1 MPGEFFF
8 MGIAG
13 LGVSLAGFA
22 GLISALDPDSG
33 SPLKKWRIRNIV
45 ASGLLI
51 TFVGFGTVA
60 VQTLTDDVEMT
71 VRIVSA
77 AFALLLLRRFVR
89 EIRPGPAW
97 PDARALLMARSI
109 GLSLIILLFV
119 NSFLASV
126 GFLQLLLLY
135 ELSDP
140 AMIFV
145 FAVRDL

>member
-8 MGIAG
+8 MGVGG

-22 GLISALDPDSG
+22 GLISALDP
-33 SPLKKWRIRNIV
+33 SPASPVKTWRIRNIV
-45 ASGLLI
+45 MSAFLL

-60 VQTLTDDVEMT
+60 VHTLTVDVELT
-71 VRIVSA
+71 VRIISA
-77 AFALLLLRRFVR
+77 AFAFLLLARFSR

-97 PDARALLMARSI
+97 PNRRALLMAQLV
-109 GLSLIILLFV
+109 GLSLIALLIV
-119 NSFLASV
+119 NAVVASL

-135 ELSDP
+135 ELTDP
-140 AMIFV
+140 VMIFV

>member
-33 SPLKKWRIRNIV
+33 SPIKMWRIRNIV
-45 ASGLLI
+45 TAGFLL
-51 TFVGFGTVA
+51 TFAGFGTVA
-60 VQTLTDDVEMT
+60 VHTLTADVEAT
-71 VRIVSA
+71 VRIISA
-77 AFALLLLRRFVR
+77 AFALLLLGRFVA

-97 PDARALLMARSI
+97 PDRRALMVARAVGLFLVALLVVNV
-109 GLSLIILLFV
+109 FV
-119 NSFLASV
+119 ASV
-126 GFLQLLLLY
+126 GFLQLLFLY
-135 ELSDP
+135 ELTDP
-140 AMIFV
+140 TMIFL